1 MLPFHCPEDFVPGT
15 VHQFYEVLPT
25 AAFLHRLLDVVH
37 QTELPALILPGG
49 TVLPCGKFSAAL
61 LVGRQD
67 AQIMFFADLVTDPAK
82 LAQGV
87 GILAELSSV
96 NKADRVDHKV
106 GMDMLGIAVG
116 GYLHLISGPRFLCK
130 RSCNL
135 MRLLGRDILPRME
148 GLNILIEVDPIRF
161 VVGSFRCQELCDGI
175 TAIAVDTADQFLLRL
190 LVPGFL
196 FLGAVFHHS
205 NHGTE
210 VLLLFLDVGDCCHQ
224 PPCPIR

>member
-1 MLPFHCPEDFVPGT
+1 ML
-15 VHQFYEVLPT
+15 
-25 AAFLHRLLDVVH
+25 
-37 QTELPALILPGG
+37 
-49 TVLPCGKFSAAL
+49 
-61 LVGRQD
+61 
-67 AQIMFFADLVTDPAK
+67 FADLVTDAAK

-116 GYLHLISGPRFLCK
+116 GYLHLIPGPRFLCK

-135 MRLLGRDILPRME
+135 MRLLGRDILPGME
-148 GLNILIEVDPIRF
+148 GLNVLIEVDSVHF
-161 VVGSFRCQELCDGI
+161 VVGSFRCQKFRDGI
-175 TAIAVDTADQFLLRL
+175 AAIAVDTTDQFLLRS

-210 VLLLFLDVGDCCHQ
+210 VLLLFLDVSDCRHQ
-224 PPCPIR
+224 PPRPMR